1 MTTRKGLLLN
11 PSQNLFCNEIE
22 RKVRGQGRRF
32 KRLGGVLRHVENL
45 FRRQHR
51 ATDFAAD
58 RSRKRFWDG
67 FLLFT
72 VILLLGHLSYAG
84 DWPHW
89 RGPFLNGSSDEKNL
103 PASWS
108 QTENVAWV
116 SPLPGPS
123 GATPVICKG
132 RVFVSST
139 KKGSDELL
147 ALCFDAKNGKE
158 LWSKKLG
165 ASSRKVPRN
174 TMATPSPVTDGKHV
188 YFMYGSGELASLDYG
203 GNILWSRNIETE
215 YGNIS
220 IKYGYS
226 SSPLLY
232 KDKLYVLIHRR
243 NRTYRSPE
251 SSTLDSFILAVDPK
265 TGKNI
270 WKQPRKTD
278 ALDESLDSY
287 SSPIPNQIDGRIE
300 LIILGGDYVTAN
312 DPATG
317 KELWRYRYAEQK
329 SGRWR
334 NVSSPVM
341 GEGLIFGVRPRGG
354 NGLFALKPGRGA
366 SVTNPRIAWSF
377 DGPTPD
383 ACTPLYY
390 KGNLYVLDGKRGR
403 VLTCLDAAT
412 GTQKWQG
419 KLGGNGPW
427 YASVTAADGKLY
439 CINEA
444 GQAVVLAAGGQEFKI
459 LSRIDMEDKPV
470 QASIAIADGHLYI
483 RTASKLTCVGK

>member
-1 MTTRKGLLLN
+1 M
-11 PSQNLFCNEIE
+11 PS
-22 RKVRGQGRRF
+22 
-32 KRLGGVLRHVENL
+32 
-45 FRRQHR
+45 
-51 ATDFAAD
+51 
-58 RSRKRFWDG
+58 
-67 FLLFT
+67 
-72 VILLLGHLSYAG
+72 
-84 DWPHW
+84 
-89 RGPFLNGSSDEKNL
+89 
-103 PASWS
+103 SWS
-108 QTENVAWV
+108 QTENVVWV

-123 GATPVICKG
+123 GATPVISKG

-139 KKGSDELL
+139 NKLSDELL
-147 ALCFDAKNGKE
+147 ALCFDAKSGKE
-158 LWSKKLG
+158 LWRKKLG

-174 TMATPSPVTDGKHV
+174 KMATPSPVTDGKHV
-188 YFMYGSGELASLDYG
+188 YFLYGSGELAGLDYD
-203 GNILWSRNIETE
+203 GNVLWSRNIETE

-232 KDKLYVLIHRR
+232 KDNLYILIHRR
-243 NRTYRSPE
+243 HKSYRSPE

-270 WKQPRKTD
+270 WKQARKTD

-287 SSPIPNQIDGRIE
+287 SSPILNQSGGRTEIV
-300 LIILGGDYVTAN
+300 IIGGDYVTAN

-317 KELWRYRYAEQK
+317 KELWRYGYAEQK

-354 NGLFALKPGRGA
+354 NGLFALKNGGGG
-366 SVTNPRIAWSF
+366 TLNDDQIAWTF

-390 KGNLYVLDGKRGR
+390 KGNLYVLDGKQGR
-403 VLTCLDAAT
+403 VLTCLDAKT
-412 GTQKWQG
+412 GRQKWQG

-427 YASVTAADGKLY
+427 YASVTAADDKLY
-439 CINEA
+439 CISEA
-444 GQAVVLAAGGQEFKI
+444 GEAVVLAAGDGEFKI

-470 QASIAIADGHLYI
+470 QASIAIADGRLYI
-483 RTASKLTCVGK
+483 RTASKLTCVGN

>member
-1 MTTRKGLLLN
+1 MTTRKALFLLL
-11 PSQNLFCNEIE
+11 I
-22 RKVRGQGRRF
+22 V
-32 KRLGGVLRHVENL
+32 
-45 FRRQHR
+45 
-51 ATDFAAD
+51 
-58 RSRKRFWDG
+58 
-67 FLLFT
+67 
-72 VILLLGHLSYAG
+72 LLLSGGRSFAG

-103 PASWS
+103 PSFCGRK
-108 QTENVAWV
+108 ENVIWV

-123 GATPVICKG
+123 AATPIICRG

-147 ALCFDAKNGKE
+147 AVCFDARSGKE
-158 LWSKKLG
+158 LWRKKLG
-165 ASSRKVPRN
+165 ASSRDVRRN
-174 TMATPSPVTDGKHV
+174 TLATPSPVTDGKHV
-188 YFMYGSGELASLDYG
+188 YFMYGSGELAGLDYD
-203 GNILWSRNIETE
+203 GNVIWSRNIETE

-232 KDKLYVLIHRR
+232 KDKLYILIHRR
-243 NRTYRSPE
+243 NKSYGSPE

-287 SSPIPNQIDGRIE
+287 SSPILNQSGGRDE
-300 LIILGGDYVTAN
+300 IIVIGGDYVTAN

-317 KELWRYRYAEQK
+317 KELWRYGYAERK
-329 SGRWR
+329 SERWR

-341 GEGLIFGVRPRGG
+341 GEKLIFGVRPRGG
-354 NGLFALKPGRGA
+354 NGLFALRSGGGIH
-366 SVTNPRIAWSF
+366 SDDRIAWVF

-390 KGNLYVLDGKRGR
+390 KGNLYVLDGKSRR
-403 VLTCLDAAT
+403 VLTCLDAKT
-412 GTQKWQG
+412 GRQKWQG
-419 KLGGNGPW
+419 KLGGSGGPW
-427 YASVTAADGKLY
+427 YASVTAGDDKLY
-439 CINEA
+439 CISEA
-444 GQAVVLAAGGQEFKI
+444 SEAVVLAAGGEEFKI
-459 LSRIDMEDKPV
+459 LSRIDMGDKPV
-470 QASIAIADGHLYI
+470 QASIAIADGRLYI
-483 RTASKLTCVGK
+483 RTASKLTCVGN